1 MGGVLGSLAEEG
13 VDEYMSCEDNT
24 PEIEID
30 ASDNK
35 YPRTFRLKNF
45 PADHLQ
51 SADGSTSGRVAHAL
65 VSYSASRADVD
76 HDLDTPN
83 TCCLAL
89 AFAEL
94 VEQFHESIDAQML
107 KIPKSKEAVC
117 WCISRGYPVA
127 MALPVTD
134 EIGEL
139 DIAPPAPG
147 QKPFALVPVVLW
159 GYSSVSQKFAAY
171 VPLSMYED
179 AVTIA
184 FNHVFHE
191 DSCDFFG
198 VDVSEVGDGFGED
211 LEPTSADPDETPLF
225 VP

>member
-147 QKPFALVPVVLW
+147 QKPMPMPAVRSRAFFRLAQARSASTWTASTFLQGRHTQDTAHARALM
-159 GYSSVSQKFAAY
+159 GQ
-171 VPLSMYED
+171 
-179 AVTIA
+179 
-184 FNHVFHE
+184 
-191 DSCDFFG
+191 
-198 VDVSEVGDGFGED
+198 
-211 LEPTSADPDETPLF
+211 TSARSWRDANGGCACTA
-225 VP
+225 